1 MDIQVQKFYNKFYKS
16 FDASRVR
23 IWKGLREFITSIQP
37 GCTIL
42 EAGCGN
48 GKNLGYLQK
57 LGFKALG
64 FDFSEELLKI
74 CQKKEFDVKY
84 GDIRKI
90 PFKDDSV
97 DNIICIAVLHHLD
110 KEKDRV
116 QAVNEMIRTCKP
128 GGRILVTVWAVE
140 QETEEKRNFQ
150 FGDNMVKYEDDFRY
164 YYIYD
169 EPHIKKFVSKFNVE
183 GKTTVEKFFWEKGN
197 WFFQIKL
204 EP

>member
-1 MDIQVQKFYNKFYKS
+1 MDKQVKEFYNKYFKS

-23 IWKGLREFITSIQP
+23 IWKGLREFIASIDP
-37 GCTIL
+37 GCTVL

-57 LGFKALG
+57 LGFTAVG

-74 CQKKEFDVKY
+74 CQKKKFKVKY
-84 GDIRKI
+84 GDIRNI
-90 PFKDDSV
+90 PFDDNSV
-97 DNIICIAVLHHLD
+97 DNIICIAVLHHLQ
-110 KEKDRV
+110 KELDRI
-116 QAVNEMIRTCKP
+116 QAVKEMIRVCKP

-140 QETEEKRNFQ
+140 QEKEENRDFK

-169 EPHIKKFVSKFNVE
+169 KPHIETFIKHFNVE
-183 GKTTVEKFFWEKGN
+183 GTSHIEKFFWEKGN

-204 EP
+204 D